1 MTMFCGSCGARSA
14 SPDQRFCAACGQ
26 PLATAQPSAPE
37 APPAPAGD
45 WSHPG
50 ADTTRTA
57 PSGGGRRFGRG
68 TLLVVAG
75 VVVALVAGSVAAWAL
90 LRPSGGS
97 DSPEAAVR
105 DFLAA
110 AQEQDVV
117 GLLDHVNP
125 GEVKGF
131 VTAYDAA
138 RERAAGEDLTG
149 SGAIVDAF
157 DVELSGL
164 EMETHQEADDIAQV
178 TLEAGRYEVTYDP
191 AKVPGR
197 LSGVAQEHPD
207 VLSWEGDLLAT
218 DGDGGYPYW
227 LWLWQSWRVSDDPFD
242 EDTDEDRLIA
252 EIRPALDTVRVDGRW
267 YVSLVRFVS
276 GYATVGAGNYVE
288 GVGELDWEAADEE
301 REPVVGETPEEVVEH
316 VVDAVNSMSP
326 DDLLDTFPAEEVV
339 ALRPLAA
346 GLERLLRDELGRVDV
361 SVDDLDLS
369 TEDRG
374 DTVVV
379 TLEGGRAAG
388 SSDEDYG
395 EVEYA
400 QGCFFGTFGE
410 ECLADEPG
418 FEPIR
423 DPFVV
428 MEKVGGGYQLS
439 WSATAAE
446 YAMLYAET
454 MPDRLV
460 DEMVEEL
467 ENAAGVY

>member
-26 PLATAQPSAPE
+26 PLATA
-37 APPAPAGD
+37 APAAPQAPVGD
-45 WSHPG
+45 WSHPVAAAEG
-50 ADTTRTA
+50 TA
-57 PSGGGRRFGRG
+57 PSSGGPRFGRG

-75 VVVALVAGSVAAWAL
+75 VVAALVAGSVAAWAL

-117 GLLDHVNP
+117 GMLDHVNP

-138 RERAAGEDLTG
+138 RERAVGEDLT
-149 SGAIVDAF
+149 AADADLAAAF
-157 DVELSGL
+157 DVELTEVEL
-164 EMETHQEADDIAQV
+164 ETHQDAESIAQV
-178 TLEAGRYEVTYDP
+178 TLEGGRYDMTYDP

-197 LSGVAQEHPD
+197 LSAVAQEHPD
-207 VLSWEGDLLAT
+207 TLQWEGDLVAL
-218 DGDGGYPYW
+218 GDNGYAAAADVWP
-227 LWLWQSWRVSDDPFD
+227 LWWVPEDPFAD
-242 EDTDEDRLIA
+242 DADYEQLNRDL
-252 EIRPALDTVRVDGRW
+252 RPSIDTVRVDGRW
-267 YVSLVRFVS
+267 YVSLVRVAAVYT
-276 GYATVGAGNYVE
+276 GYYFGSNYAP
-288 GVGELDWEAADEE
+288 GVGELDWEAADGEGE
-301 REPVVGETPEEVVEH
+301 AIVGETPEDVVAH
-316 VVDAVNSMSP
+316 LVDAVNSL
-326 DDLLDTFPAEEVV
+326 DAGELLDSFPPDEVI
-339 ALRPLAA
+339 ALRPLARAAEAAVREEA
-346 GLERLLRDELGRVDV
+346 GRFDV

-379 TLEGGRAAG
+379 TLERGRAAG
-388 SSDEDYG
+388 STEDDYA
-395 EVEYA
+395 EVEYSG
-400 QGCFFGTFGE
+400 GCFYGTFGDQ
-410 ECLADEPG
+410 CLADEPG
-418 FEPIR
+418 FEPVR
-423 DPFVV
+423 DLFVV
-428 MEKVGGGYQLS
+428 MEKVDGGYQLS

-446 YAMLYAET
+446 YALLYAET